1 MNGPGDPNQGGYPP
15 QGGGYPPQGGG
26 YPPQPGQPGPGG
38 YPPNPPYPPRQGGNN
53 TALLVTLIV
62 LVVALIA
69 GGAILYFTGAFG
81 GGTNRP
87 NVAVSTPA
95 PVTPAP
101 LTAAPRPT
109 PAPPVATSG
118 GNVAELLQMGVA
130 QMQPQIPIRN
140 GPATITAVS
149 SIGTVL
155 TMEMEINQ
163 PIAPAEWDQ
172 LQASFQQN
180 LCAGQ
185 FRNAIQMGASAQ
197 VEVTD
202 SVGSSRTYNIASC

>member
-1 MNGPGDPNQGGYPP
+1 MNRPGDPNQGGYPP

-26 YPPQPGQPGPGG
+26 YPPQPGPGG
-38 YPPNPPYPPRQGGNN
+38 YPPNQPYPPRQGGSN
-53 TALLVTLIV
+53 TTLLITLIV

-81 GGTNRP
+81 GSSSTSRP

-95 PVTPAP
+95 PVTPTP
-101 LTAAPRPT
+101 MTTPRST
-109 PAPPVATSG
+109 PPVATG
-118 GNVAELLQMGVA
+118 GGDVATLLQAGVA

-149 SIGTVL
+149 AVGTVL

-163 PIAPAEWDQ
+163 PVSPAEWDQ
-172 LQASFQQN
+172 LQGSFQQN
-180 LCAGQ
+180 ICAGQ
-185 FRNAIQMGASAQ
+185 FRNAISMGASAQ

-202 SVGSSRTYNIASC
+202 SVGSSRTYNISSC